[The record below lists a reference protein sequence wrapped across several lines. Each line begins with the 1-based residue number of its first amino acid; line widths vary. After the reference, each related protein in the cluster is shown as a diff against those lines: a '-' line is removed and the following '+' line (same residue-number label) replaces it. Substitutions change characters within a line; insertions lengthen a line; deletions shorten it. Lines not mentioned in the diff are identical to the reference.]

1 MRAFFLAALLA
12 SYSALAADYSLD
24 PGASVKN
31 GTLSVEPRLAGPA
44 GAALRYE
51 IRTTREGGSGR
62 STSSQSGNVRL
73 PQSGS
78 AKLATTSISVAPQD
92 RYRISVKVLEGNRV
106 VAEEEVRYPN

>member
-1 MRAFFLAALLA
+1 MRAFVLAALRA
-12 SYSALAADYSLD
+12 SYSALSPDYSLD

-31 GTLSVEPRLAGPA
+31 GTTKGG
-44 GAALRYE
+44 GA
-51 IRTTREGGSGR
+51 GR
-62 STSSQSGNVRL
+62 STSSQSGRVRL